1 MVRGAGGTN
10 GGVGRFFIGFIMMCS
25 GLYLLLQSITVSTGF
40 GIGMYLFGTS
50 LFGQHIGITSGMVLF
65 PFMFGIGM
73 IFYNAK
79 NYFGWLLAVGSMTAM
94 IFGVIASTHF
104 VLRTLTAYELLTILV
119 LSFGG
124 LGLFLSSLRRVET
137 KTDKN
142 NGTSG

>member
-1 MVRGAGGTN
+1 
-10 GGVGRFFIGFIMMCS
+10 
-25 GLYLLLQSITVSTGF
+25 
-40 GIGMYLFGTS
+40 MYLFGTS

-79 NYFGWLLAVGSMTAM
+79 NYFGWLLAVGSLAAM

-124 LGLFLSSLRRVET
+124 LGLLLSSLRRIET
-137 KTDKN
+137 KPNESD
-142 NGTSG
+142 GTPG